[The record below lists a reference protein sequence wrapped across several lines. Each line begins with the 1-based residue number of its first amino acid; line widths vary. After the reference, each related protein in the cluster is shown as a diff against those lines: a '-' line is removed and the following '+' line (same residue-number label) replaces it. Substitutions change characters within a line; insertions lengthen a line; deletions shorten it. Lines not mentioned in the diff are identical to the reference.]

1 MIWFIAIAIL
11 MIGLCTIY
19 LIYQVLP
26 RTIQRNSSAESS
38 DELEINLNT
47 LREALVS
54 LEKEYQEGLINQDQF
69 ENAKSDLQRRA
80 LDETNHSQGN
90 STKKLSNIWAIS
102 IGLVLPTSA
111 LLLYLFIGTP
121 RALLEP
127 ELLSASQRPSAA
139 QIDAMVD
146 KLAKHMDENPSDV
159 SGWMMLGRS
168 YIALNRL
175 PEAEIALKK
184 ALALEPKN
192 ADLMADLA
200 DLMAYMKQS
209 AQGEPKLLIQKAL
222 QIDPNNLKALALS
235 GSVAF
240 EEKKYAKAIEYWQHA
255 LKLTQADDDF
265 TQGLRSS
272 IANAEEKSGLKP
284 TISSAS
290 ISGIASL
297 APALAKQTNP
307 EDTVFIYAR
316 ATNGP
321 KMPVAIMKIKV
332 SQLPYQ
338 FTLDDRLAMSPEVS
352 ISKFQEF
359 TVTARISKTGN
370 AIPQAGDLF
379 GQLNQVR
386 SGSKP
391 VNLIINDSQR

>member
-19 LIYQVLP
+19 LIYKVLP
-26 RTIQRNSSAESS
+26 RTVQKNSSVVSS
-38 DELEINLNT
+38 NQMEINLNI
-47 LREALVS
+47 LREALIS

-69 ENAKSDLQRRA
+69 ENAKADLERRA
-80 LDETNHSQGN
+80 LDENIQSHTDS
-90 STKKLSNIWAIS
+90 SKKLSNKWAIL
-102 IGLVLPTSA
+102 IGLLLPTSA
-111 LLLYLFIGTP
+111 LVLYLLIGTP

-127 ELLSASQRPSAA
+127 ELSSTPQRPSAA
-139 QIDAMVD
+139 QIDAMVE
-146 KLAKHMDENPSDV
+146 KLAKHMQDNPSDV

-168 YIALNRL
+168 YTALNRL
-175 PEAEIALKK
+175 PEAEIAFKK

-222 QIDPNNLKALALS
+222 QLDPNNLKALALS

-240 EEKKYAKAIEYWQHA
+240 EEKNYAKAIEYWQHA

-265 TQGLRSS
+265 AQGLRSS
-272 IANAEEKSGLKP
+272 ISNAQEKSGIKSA
-284 TISSAS
+284 TSSAS
-290 ISGIASL
+290 ISGIVSL

-316 ATNGP
+316 ASQGP

-332 SQLPYQ
+332 SELPYQ
-338 FTLDDRLAMSPEVS
+338 FTLDDRLAMSEQVS

-359 TVTARISKTGN
+359 TVTARISKSGN
-370 AIPQAGDLF
+370 AMPQAGDLF

-386 SGSKP
+386 LGSKSL
-391 VNLIINDSQR
+391 NLIINDAQR